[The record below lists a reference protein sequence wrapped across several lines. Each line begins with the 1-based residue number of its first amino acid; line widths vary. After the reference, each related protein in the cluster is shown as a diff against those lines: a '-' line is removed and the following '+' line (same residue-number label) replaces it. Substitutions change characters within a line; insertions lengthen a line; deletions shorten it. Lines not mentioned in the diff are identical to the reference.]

1 MNGRL
6 IRERRAAA
14 GLTVRQL
21 ADQLGI
27 NDRTLADL
35 ERSSGLDADAVTVG
49 LLRRICR
56 ALDLEPA
63 EVIDPPTATP
73 LEPADDRK
81 VEAAL
86 IEHGG
91 VLTRDD
97 LAAALSWSLARLERA
112 LLSLEH
118 RLKPTGLRLRQVGW
132 NSYALSPNLRAL
144 TGEERRRLYRT
155 HSGRVGL
162 TESVAFILL
171 GVVAGYRHQDWLLR
185 LPPED
190 RRGIE
195 LLTRQGLIE
204 PSSRERW
211 VQTWVPTAEVL
222 YSLCLRDEDDN
233 WDDWP
238 DHGDSFQSG
247 LRAQPQLWV
256 LLTASLRLH

>member
-21 ADQLGI
+21 ADQLGV
-27 NDRTLADL
+27 DARTLADL
-35 ERSSGLDADAVTVG
+35 ERSSGHDARAVTVG
-49 LLRRICR
+49 LLRRICQ

-63 EVIDPPTATP
+63 EVIDLPTTGP

-97 LAAALSWSLARLERA
+97 LAAALSWTLARLERA
-112 LLSLEH
+112 LLALEH

-132 NSYALSPNLRAL
+132 NSYALGPNLGVL
-144 TGEERRRLYRT
+144 TGEERRRLHRT

-171 GVVAGYRHQDWLLR
+171 GVVTGYQSQDWLLR
-185 LPPED
+185 LPADD

-195 LLTRQGLIE
+195 LLARQGLIE
-204 PSSRERW
+204 PSSRQRW
-211 VQTWVPTAEVL
+211 VETWEPTADVL
-222 YSLCLRDEDDN
+222 YSLCLRD
-233 WDDWP
+233 
-238 DHGDSFQSG
+238 GD
-247 LRAQPQLWV
+247 
-256 LLTASLRLH
+256 